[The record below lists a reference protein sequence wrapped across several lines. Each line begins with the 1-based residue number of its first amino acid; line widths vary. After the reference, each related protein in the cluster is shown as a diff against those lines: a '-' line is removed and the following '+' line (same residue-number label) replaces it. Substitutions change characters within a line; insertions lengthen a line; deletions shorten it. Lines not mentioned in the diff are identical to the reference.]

1 MKVLFDY
8 RTVRKTRNQPTTMI
22 ELDTFLRNEKNKKD
36 MYNMRCF
43 YIVMPV
49 ADGIVKFGIAGAKDG
64 KSGAFGRLAQY
75 VHQYGVAT
83 DLNPCAG
90 VKLMYL
96 AGIPYNK
103 NVELVNS
110 GVYKKELQIKK
121 YFRADAIEGRGYERI
136 RQEQITELFK
146 LIDDK
151 SNKSW
156 DDEETERRTSERLQ
170 QAELI
175 DTDKIVEITEHITA
189 PGKSRAKTQ
198 YLCHWNRPYVLTK
211 NTKVKGG
218 VDTETEFDNTT
229 YQRAKNIILIP
240 GGTKA
245 LEVYHALHPDA
256 TFRD

>member
-8 RTVRKTRNQPTTMI
+8 RKVRKTRSQLTTMI
-22 ELDTFLRNEKNKKD
+22 ELDTFLRNENNKKD
-36 MYNMRCF
+36 MYDMRLF
-43 YIVMPV
+43 YVVMPIS
-49 ADGIVKFGIAGAKDG
+49 DKIVKFGIAGAKDG
-64 KSGAFGRLAQY
+64 KSGGFGRLAQY

-83 DLNPCAG
+83 DLNPCTG
-90 VKLMYL
+90 VKLLYL
-96 AGIPYNK
+96 AGTPYK
-103 NVELVNS
+103 KTVELVNS
-110 GVYKKELQIKK
+110 GVYIKELQIKR
-121 YFRADAIEGRGYERI
+121 YFRADAIEGRGYERV
-136 RQEQITELFK
+136 RPEQVEELFK

-156 DDEETERRTSERLQ
+156 DDIETDRRTSERIQ
-170 QAELI
+170 QSEILKTDEII
-175 DTDKIVEITEHITA
+175 DITEHITA

-218 VDTETEFDNTT
+218 VDAETEFDNTT

-240 GGTKA
+240 GGQKA
-245 LEVYHALHPDA
+245 LDVYQALHPTA

>member
-8 RTVRKTRNQPTTMI
+8 RKVRKTRSQLTTMI
-22 ELDTFLRNEKNKKD
+22 ELDTFLRNEENKSKMWD
-36 MYNMRCF
+36 MRLF
-43 YIVMPV
+43 YVVMPIS
-49 ADGIVKFGIAGAKDG
+49 DKIVKFGIAGAKDG
-64 KSGAFGRLAQY
+64 KSGGFGRLAQY

-83 DLNPCAG
+83 DLNPCTG
-90 VKLMYL
+90 VKLLYL
-96 AGIPYNK
+96 AGTPYK
-103 NVELVNS
+103 KTVELVNS
-110 GVYKKELQIKK
+110 GVYIKELQIKR
-121 YFRADAIEGRGYERI
+121 YFRADAIEGRGYERV
-136 RQEQITELFK
+136 RPEQVEELFK

-156 DDEETERRTSERLQ
+156 DDIETDRRTSERIQ
-170 QAELI
+170 QSELI
-175 DTDKIVEITEHITA
+175 KTDEIIDITEHITA

-218 VDTETEFDNTT
+218 VDAETEFDNTT

-240 GGTKA
+240 GGQKA
-245 LEVYHALHPDA
+245 LAVYQALHPDA